1 MTPALCGRDS
11 SPQSVEAALSMWV
24 VKDCLQRLSGAEEAV
39 ADLVQLLFHGVGIHA
54 SFGESTSCLHVVG
67 DRV

>member
-1 MTPALCGRDS
+1 
-11 SPQSVEAALSMWV
+11 MWV